1 MTAIEKL
8 NSIITSV
15 DTLAQVADDCNFPA
29 VRAIYNATASGR
41 IELFTSEDDF
51 KALADAVYSPLHTVT
66 SYNHIG
72 DDVYKT
78 TEMWFYY
85 RDRIFTTIIKE
96 KYNG

>member
-15 DTLAQVADDCNFPA
+15 DTLAQVTDDCNFPA

-41 IELFTSEDDF
+41 IELFAREDDF

-78 TEMWFYY
+78 TEMWFCYK
-85 RDRIFTTIIKE
+85 DHIFTMIREE

>member
-1 MTAIEKL
+1 MPEVKI
-8 NSIITSV
+8 V
-15 DTLAQVADDCNFPA
+15 DTLAQIADDCNFPA

-41 IELFTSEDDF
+41 IELFAREDDF

-78 TEMWFYY
+78 TEMWFCYKEHT
-85 RDRIFTTIIKE
+85 FTMIREE